1 MHMKLNPVATIVA
14 LTLMLVTTLQAQA
27 ADAPARNIEVVNPW
41 ARATPP
47 VAKMGAA
54 YLEIRVLAA
63 DTLLSASSP
72 AAERIEIHATVENN
86 GVLQMRPLTSLSI
99 APGKPAQLAPGGT
112 HIMLVG
118 LRAPLATGTSFPLT
132 LKFQNA
138 GEVTVQ
144 VSVLKDAPAAHH
156 VH

>member
-1 MHMKLNPVATIVA
+1 MLAA
-14 LTLMLVTTLQAQA
+14 LTFVLVANAKVHA
-27 ADAPARNIEVVNPW
+27 ADAPARNIEITGPW

-54 YLEIRVLAA
+54 YLEIRVQAA
-63 DTLLSASSP
+63 DTLVSASSP
-72 AAERIEIHATVENN
+72 VAERVEIHATVDNN
-86 GVLQMRPLTSLSI
+86 GVLQMRPLSSIPI

-118 LRAPLATGTSFPLT
+118 LKSPLATGTRFPLT
-132 LKFQNA
+132 LKFTNA

-144 VSVLKDAPAAHH
+144 VSVLKDAPATPH

>member
-1 MHMKLNPVATIVA
+1 MKPSPTAMLAA
-14 LTLMLVTTLQAQA
+14 LLFMFIAAPQVDA
-27 ADAPARNIEVVNPW
+27 ADAPARNIEVISPW

-54 YLEIRVLAA
+54 YLEIRARAA
-63 DTLLSASSP
+63 DTLVSATSP
-72 AAERIEIHATVENN
+72 VAERIEIHATVENN
-86 GVLQMRPLTSLSI
+86 GVLQMRPLDSI
-99 APGKPAQLAPGGT
+99 PVAPGKPAMLAPGGT

-132 LKFQNA
+132 LKFKQA

-156 VH
+156 AH